1 MPDISLLILIVIAI
15 GLGWLMGRHQYK
27 SSKKSTPFPSIDMLA
42 GSDRQSETMQ
52 AILSM
57 AEREEAVELQLNL
70 GTFYRRRGEIDK
82 AISIHQSLF
91 ARPDLDKHLSA
102 EVQLALASDYL
113 NAGLFDRAERL
124 FLELLNSN
132 SPLKSKVL
140 GKLVTLYEEEQ
151 DWKKILD
158 LGKQARLLKDHKAIA
173 YACCELADEAIR
185 KQDWKEAT
193 RYIERALKT
202 DSRCIRALMLEA
214 QMAEIEG
221 FPNRMLTIYK
231 EALQYDPSILK
242 LILPKLQEDLESRH
256 RPQELEQLLQQLWY
270 DYPMPL
276 TLHSYAQHLADH
288 QSLDEAVE
296 QLTHS
301 LGKAPTIEG
310 FELLLGVL
318 IDKGQDI
325 PVALLQELKVI
336 LADLPQAI
344 NDYQCRQCGYESDR
358 HHWRCP
364 SCKQWET
371 FTPKLGHGPMIRSI
385 KEVRQ

>member
-1 MPDISLLILIVIAI
+1 MPDLTLLIVLIVAVA
-15 GLGWLMGRHQYK
+15 LGWLMGRHQYK
-27 SSKKSTPFPSIDMLA
+27 KSSKSTPFPSIDMLA
-42 GSDRQSETMQ
+42 GADRQSETMQ

-70 GTFYRRRGEIDK
+70 GTFYRRRGELDK

-91 ARPDLDKHLSA
+91 ARPDLDKNLSA

-124 FLELLNSN
+124 FLELLKGNSH
-132 SPLKSKVL
+132 LKSKVV

-151 DWKKILD
+151 DWEKILE
-158 LGKQARLLKDHKAIA
+158 LGKQAKLLRDHKAIA
-173 YACCELADEAIR
+173 YACCELAEQAIK
-185 KQDWKEAT
+185 KQDWREA
-193 RYIERALKT
+193 RKYIERALRT
-202 DSRCIRALMLEA
+202 DGKCIRALLLEA
-214 QMAEIEG
+214 QLAEEEG

-231 EALQYDPSILK
+231 EALQYDPAVLK

-270 DYPMPL
+270 EHPMPL
-276 TLHSYAQHLADH
+276 TLHSYAKHLADH
-288 QSLDEAVE
+288 QSLDEAAE

-301 LGKAPTIEG
+301 LGQAPTIEG

-318 IDKGQDI
+318 IEKGEAI
-325 PVALLQELKVI
+325 PTSLLQQLKSV
-336 LADLPQAI
+336 LAELPQAPH
-344 NDYQCRQCGYESDR
+344 DYQCSQCGYQSDR

-371 FTPKLGHGPMIRSI
+371 FKPKLGHVPMVRSNL
-385 KEVRQ
+385 EVRN